1 MEPGATRWRVELED
15 QGPSVQLSCSYY
27 ANTFRVMDG
36 VVLYKTFAS
45 AVAHVGDERL
55 NVESERERDDA
66 PSAYIARLA
75 VLAGA

>member
-1 MEPGATRWRVELED
+1 M
-15 QGPSVQLSCSYY
+15 
-27 ANTFRVMDG
+27 
-36 VVLYKTFAS
+36 YKTFAS

-66 PSAYIARLA
+66 PNAYIARLA